1 MMKFSKV
8 LLLLLVNV
16 GIREVF
22 GQVKPPPEQLHPSLV
37 ERCAG
42 LTTNADT
49 FIADFFQCRGYHI
62 CRNRLYLGSGQ
73 CAEGLYFNNGMCDF
87 PHNTRCLLCD
97 PMKLDTDVH
106 MLPIAGSCNEYSLC
120 VNRIAAR
127 RTCANDFVFHDQDH
141 ACVLNDPA
149 ALVCAACPNIYS
161 PNFVINIPAFGA
173 CNKFLRCTMQGSTPV
188 ECSPGQLF
196 DIETNRCVPAAEAT
210 CQVSLQSI
218 VFNYSFNECHSFDYS
233 SHLSQIAVRMKFIMC
248 PLQIHAWNIS
258 FASMDSGVLILF
270 SVIVISYLIL
280 IHSHVDQKLLVKQNV
295 STVEP
300 CSYSYNLRNK
310 FYIVYINFD
319 IYFIV
324 Q

>member
-49 FIADFFQCRGYHI
+49 FIADFLQCRGYHI
-62 CRNRLYLGSGQ
+62 CRNRLYLGSGL
-73 CAEGLYFNNGMCDF
+73 CAEGLYFNNGICDF

-97 PMKLDTDVH
+97 PMQLDTDVH

-120 VNRIAAR
+120 VNRIASR
-127 RTCANDFVFHDQDH
+127 RSCANDFVFHEAEL
-141 ACVLNDPA
+141 ACVLNNPA
-149 ALVCAACPNIYS
+149 VPVCAACPNIYS

-173 CNKFLRCTMQGSTPV
+173 CNQFLRCTMQGSNLLDCPA
-188 ECSPGQLF
+188 GQLF
-196 DIETNRCVPAAEAT
+196 DIDTSRCVPAAQAT
-210 CQVSLQSI
+210 CQVTLQSTMHNYF
-218 VFNYSFNECHSFDYS
+218 FNSCHSFNYS
-233 SHLSQIAVRMKFIMC
+233 SHLSPIAVLMKFIMC
-248 PLQIHAWNIS
+248 PLQIHVQNIL

-270 SVIVISYLIL
+270 FVMVISYLIL
-280 IHSHVDQKLLVKQNV
+280 THSHADLKLLVKQNAFHNCF
-295 STVEP
+295 T
-300 CSYSYNLRNK
+300 
-310 FYIVYINFD
+310 
-319 IYFIV
+319 
-324 Q
+324 